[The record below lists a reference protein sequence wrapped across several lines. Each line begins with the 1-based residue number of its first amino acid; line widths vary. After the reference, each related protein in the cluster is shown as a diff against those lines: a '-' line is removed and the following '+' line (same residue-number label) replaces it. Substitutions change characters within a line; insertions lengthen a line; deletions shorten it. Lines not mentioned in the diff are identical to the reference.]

1 MFRMLFVTLASE
13 TKAPLVS
20 PIYINDIYISSKLS
34 IEIQAND
41 SSNVHFNHTTKTPRR
56 HLSRTG
62 RVSCCQASE
71 EIATGGRDLTLIRK
85 ARLR

>member
-41 SSNVHFNHTTKTPRR
+41 CSNVHFNHTTKPPAVT
-56 HLSRTG
+56 SRG
-62 RVSCCQASE
+62 QGAFACCQASE